1 MELTQKIYDAIL
13 NGDKETVEVSVTEA
27 LQNDIPPKVI
37 LEEGMICAMAKV
49 GEMFEQGDYFVPEML
64 ISARAMKSGL
74 VLLKPYLKGENATTK
89 GKVAI
94 GTVKGD
100 LHDIGKG
107 LVSMMLEG
115 AGYEIVDLGTDV
127 DPEKFVSIADQ
138 VDVIALS
145 ALLTTTMGNMKSTIE
160 ALNQSGKRANVKV
173 IIGGAPVTEAF
184 ANQIGADGYA
194 LDASRAV
201 KLVQSLVG

>member
-1 MELTQKIYDAIL
+1 MELTQTIYDAIL
-13 NGDKETVEVSVTEA
+13 NGDKDTVETSVTEA
-27 LQNDIPPKVI
+27 LQNGIPPKVI

-49 GEMFEQGDYFVPEML
+49 GELFEQGDYFVPEML

-74 VLLKPYLKGENATTK
+74 VLLKPHLKGKNATTK

>member
-1 MELTQKIYDAIL
+1 MEITQKIYDAIL
-13 NGDKETVEVSVTEA
+13 NGDKDTVEITVTDA

-37 LEEGMICAMAKV
+37 LEEGMISAMAKV
-49 GEMFEQGDYFVPEML
+49 GEMFEQGDFFVPEML

-74 VLLKPYLKGENATTK
+74 VLLKPHLKGENATSK

-115 AGYEIVDLGTDV
+115 AGYEIIDLGTDV

-160 ALNQSGKRANVKV
+160 ALNQSGKRGTVKV

-201 KLVQSLVG
+201 KLVQLLVG